1 VDCTAAAGQP
11 KHFLQPCLLLL
22 LQEQPD
28 YGYDLVAR
36 LRSFGIDDD
45 SGTVYRTLRA
55 LERDGAVV
63 SRWKAPVAG
72 PARRMYEISPVGIEQ
87 LDRWARALGETRK
100 ALDGFL
106 TRHGRARG
114 SGSQL
119 PQSEVARR
127 PPAAARRSTESRAR
141 P

>member
-1 VDCTAAAGQP
+1 MECTAAAGQP

-36 LRSFGIDDD
+36 LRSLGVEDD

-72 PARRMYEISPVGIEQ
+72 PARRMYEITASGSEQ
-87 LDRWARALGETRK
+87 LDGWAQALDETRK

-106 TRHGRARG
+106 TRHARTRG
-114 SGSQL
+114 DVPQTSQH
-119 PQSEVARR
+119 
-127 PPAAARRSTESRAR
+127 
-141 P
+141 

>member
-1 VDCTAAAGQP
+1 VDWTGTAGQP

-22 LQEQPD
+22 LEEQSD

-36 LRSFGIDDD
+36 LRPLGIEDD
-45 SGTVYRTLRA
+45 SGTVYRALRA

-72 PARRMYEISPVGIEQ
+72 PARRMYEITPQGVAE
-87 LDRWARALGETRK
+87 LDGWARALDETRK

-106 TRHGRARG
+106 TRHQRTRRVTPPPA
-114 SGSQL
+114 
-119 PQSEVARR
+119 VRR
-127 PPAAARRSTESRAR
+127 PPTAGPRSSDSRAR
-141 P
+141 H

>member
-1 VDCTAAAGQP
+1 VDTGTAGQP

-36 LRSFGIDDD
+36 LRALGVEDD

-72 PARRMYEISPVGIEQ
+72 PARRMYDITSAGIEQ
-87 LDRWARALGETRK
+87 LDGWARALDETRK

-106 TRHGRARG
+106 TRYERARPG
-114 SGSQL
+114 AAAPPLAQEAQPTNG
-119 PQSEVARR
+119 RR
-127 PPAAARRSTESRAR
+127 PPTRRSGAAR
-141 P
+141 

>member
-22 LQEQPD
+22 LQEQSD

-36 LRSFGIDDD
+36 LRSFGVEDD

-72 PARRMYEISPVGIEQ
+72 PARRMYEITAAGADQ
-87 LDRWARALGETRK
+87 LDSWARALDDTRK

-106 TRHGRARG
+106 TRHDRVRRG
-114 SGSQL
+114 AL
-119 PQSEVARR
+119 
-127 PPAAARRSTESRAR
+127 SRALD
-141 P
+141 PDACS